1 MAYRLEAEESVEAG
15 VRRIASEQVSKA
27 IGEIDDDDLGDQA
40 TVHQVR
46 KRCKKVRGLLRLVR
60 PGLGKTYSRQNRE
73 FRDAARSLSPIRDA
87 EAVLETFDELIEV
100 FGDLIDQRR
109 FRSIRTAFEH
119 RQNDVER
126 EVAIDERLT
135 EFRSFCDDELVAID
149 GWELDG
155 DGVPA
160 IVGGLT
166 RSYAR
171 GFSEFEDALDSKTV
185 ESFHEWRKRV
195 KYHWYHM
202 RILRDVSPPVV
213 RARRDELDRLSD
225 ILGDEHD
232 LAVMHELIAPD
243 PCAFA
248 GYRTI
253 QALFGL
259 IERRRVELQH
269 HAQALGERL
278 YAEEPDHFEVR
289 FKTYLEVW
297 KRESQLDPV
306 LS

>member
-1 MAYRLEAEESVEAG
+1 MAYRLEATEPVQDG
-15 VRRIASEQVSKA
+15 IRRIASEQVSKA
-27 IGEIDDDDLGDQA
+27 IGEIDDENLDDHE

-46 KRCKKVRGLLRLVR
+46 KRCKKARGLLRLVR
-60 PGLGKTYSRQNRE
+60 PGLGKTYSRQNRK

-87 EAVLETFDELIEV
+87 EAVIGTFDELIEIY
-100 FGDLIDQRR
+100 GDLIDQRR

-119 RQNDVER
+119 RRSEVEGEFAIDEQLAEFR
-126 EVAIDERLT
+126 GFCEDQLVAIDE
-135 EFRSFCDDELVAID
+135 
-149 GWELDG
+149 WELDG
-155 DGVPA
+155 DGAPA
-160 IVGGLT
+160 IVGGLVKT
-166 RSYAR
+166 YAR
-171 GFSEFEDALDSKTV
+171 GYSEFEEALDSTTS
-185 ESFHEWRKRV
+185 EAFHEWRKRV

-202 RILRDVSPPVV
+202 RILRDVWPPVV

-232 LAVMHELIAPD
+232 LAVMQELIAPD

-269 HAQALGERL
+269 RTKVLGERV
-278 YAEEPDHFEVR
+278 YAEDPAHFESR

-297 KRESQLDPV
+297 NRESQQDWV
-306 LS
+306 LH